1 MDRYEIFRRD
11 MPAPYLQ
18 ACLLGLFE
26 NYLSAAEF
34 CGDRFEPSEAFNVLP
49 FYRRGLIEGTLR
61 EATHGV
67 QGMKTTVERDGFWN
81 HTVVSAG
88 DCIMTQATLKLPDD
102 PVRSSLARRA
112 YSEPDNQ
119 QYLNASFQPVTA
131 TRRGFVY
138 GLLVHGREPQDRFF
152 PAFAQ
157 IVFPNRNLES
167 YFPRRIDLFKEF
179 PEVVRQCT
187 SGIFEERHES
197 LKQQFATIDMPE
209 PELRDDLGES
219 FGESLA

>member
-1 MDRYEIFRRD
+1 MDRHEIFRRD
-11 MPAPYLQ
+11 APAEYLRK
-18 ACLLGLFE
+18 CLMGLFE
-26 NYLSAAEF
+26 NYLSAAEW

-49 FYRRGLIEGTLR
+49 FYRRGMIEGSLR
-61 EATHGV
+61 EAAYGV
-67 QGMKTTVERDGFWN
+67 EGMKTSVERDGFWN
-81 HTVVSAG
+81 HTVVSFG
-88 DCIMTQATLKLPDD
+88 DCIMTQATAKCPDD
-102 PVRSSLARRA
+102 LVRCSLARQA

-119 QYLNASFQPVTA
+119 KYLNASFQPA
-131 TRRGFVY
+131 TESRRGFVY
-138 GLLVHGREPQDRFF
+138 GLLIHGRDPRERFF

-167 YFPRRIDLFKEF
+167 YFSRRIDLFKEF

-197 LKQQFATIDMPE
+197 LKQQFELIEMPE

-219 FGESLA
+219 FA